1 VLNRIIKENHFVM
14 PTPVVTL
21 GALPMAVQEMVAFN
35 LVVPE
40 RTGPPA
46 CGIIIDFDLL
56 HGTANKEIPQG
67 IGTQQPPD
75 ILPMVSSHSFRIAPN
90 ACAGLHAYCA
100 LQFDTLHLALVDVTI
115 HCALLDIQISPASPK
130 GSFTEK
136 GRGNPAE
143 SGGSSSRGHSPGKEN
158 HGPGTDIPAK
168 ARALLVEPSEVLS
181 HSFHEIRPGEIQS
194 PPPARSP
201 SKQTPFSRTLDH
213 MLSSVVPPSQSP
225 TSEPPAGGKS
235 WRRRKTSKT
244 SPPPETGEV
253 DHTAALER
261 WLEAQ
266 DRLRADLDE
275 LQGSLGEHDVSVTSS
290 RRGSAGW
297 RGEGAGAGEG
307 PVTAWEWT
315 ARVMRRR
322 VKGLWTEFLELH
334 REHPEGI
341 TEVRAKR

>member
-1 VLNRIIKENHFVM
+1 
-14 PTPVVTL
+14 
-21 GALPMAVQEMVAFN
+21 MVAFN

-67 IGTQQPPD
+67 IGAQQPPD
-75 ILPMVSSHSFRIAPN
+75 ILPMVSSHSFRIAPS

-136 GRGNPAE
+136 GRGAERGNCAE
-143 SGGSSSRGHSPGKEN
+143 SVGSRVHSPGKEN

-181 HSFHEIRPGEIQS
+181 HSLHEIRPGETQS
-194 PPPARSP
+194 PPSARSP

-213 MLSSVVPPSQSP
+213 MLSSVVPPFQSP
-225 TSEPPAGGKS
+225 NAQPPAGGKS
-235 WRRRKTSKT
+235 WRRRKSKA
-244 SPPPETGEV
+244 SPPTEADEV

-261 WLEAQ
+261 WSESQ

-275 LQGSLGEHDVSVTSS
+275 LRGSLGEHDVSVTSS
-290 RRGSAGW
+290 RRRSAGS
-297 RGEGAGAGEG
+297 RGEGAGAVEG

-334 REHPEGI
+334 REHPEAI